1 MHPVDIVLIDLD
13 GTISDSSP
21 GMLTGFR
28 KVFDRFDME
37 QPSDESIRRHF
48 GPPLA
53 VTWREVYGMT
63 DEQIVVGLEVYRE
76 YYHDVGM
83 FENNLY
89 DGIPELIKD
98 LHGDGVTLSTA
109 TSKPEFS
116 ASRII
121 EHFGLREYFTFIGA
135 ADLAGTRDDKSAVI
149 AHTLESDDLITW
161 VKALAGRME
170 KSGKILTPALIVGD
184 DIDLAA
190 RGLMKFAATENWYF
204 DLVDVEH
211 VSSIAIRAANL
222 IRIHDHIHELGRYEN
237 SITKLENQVKD
248 LLERLP

>member
-1 MHPVDIVLIDLD
+1 
-13 GTISDSSP
+13 
-21 GMLTGFR
+21 MLTGFR
-28 KVFDRFDME
+28 KVFNRFDME

-89 DGIPELIKD
+89 DGVPDLIKD
-98 LHGDGVTLSTA
+98 LHAEGVTLSTA

-149 AHTLESDDLITW
+149 AH
-161 VKALAGRME
+161 ALTHLNANSNSHGIVM
-170 KSGKILTPALIVGD
+170 VGD
-184 DIDLAA
+184 
-190 RGLMKFAATENWYF
+190 RRH
-204 DLVDVEH
+204 DVEGARDH
-211 VSSIAIRAANL
+211 GIDTIGVLWGYGDADELTEAGAFTVVRDTNALRHAILHYPVKGTSI
-222 IRIHDHIHELGRYEN
+222 DFE
-237 SITKLENQVKD
+237 
-248 LLERLP
+248 

>member
-89 DGIPELIKD
+89 DGIPDLIKD
-98 LHGDGVTLSTA
+98 LHAEGVTLSTA

-149 AHTLESDDLITW
+149 AHTLENLQASSQTHSIVMMGDRRHDVEGAREHGIDTIGVLWGYGTAEELSTAGAI
-161 VKALAGRME
+161 ALAERPYDAG
-170 KSGKILTPALIVGD
+170 
-184 DIDLAA
+184 
-190 RGLMKFAATENWYF
+190 
-204 DLVDVEH
+204 
-211 VSSIAIRAANL
+211 
-222 IRIHDHIHELGRYEN
+222 
-237 SITKLENQVKD
+237 D
-248 LLERLP
+248 LLLSR

>member
-1 MHPVDIVLIDLD
+1 MLPVDIVLIDLD

-53 VTWREVYGMT
+53 VTWREIYGMT

-89 DGIPELIKD
+89 DGVPDLIKD
-98 LHGDGVTLSTA
+98 LHAEGVTLSTA

-116 ASRII
+116 ASQII

-149 AHTLESDDLITW
+149 AHTLENLQASSQTHSIVMMGDRRHDVEGARENGIDTIGVLWGYGTAEELSTAGAI
-161 VKALAGRME
+161 ALAERPRDAG
-170 KSGKILTPALIVGD
+170 
-184 DIDLAA
+184 
-190 RGLMKFAATENWYF
+190 
-204 DLVDVEH
+204 
-211 VSSIAIRAANL
+211 
-222 IRIHDHIHELGRYEN
+222 
-237 SITKLENQVKD
+237 D
-248 LLERLP
+248 LLLNR

>member
-98 LHGDGVTLSTA
+98 LHAKGVTLSTA

-149 AHTLESDDLITW
+149 AHTLENLQASSQSHSIVMMGDRRHDVEGAREHGIDTIGVLWGYGTAEELSAAGA
-161 VKALAGRME
+161 VALAE
-170 KSGKILTPALIVGD
+170 TPGDVTAL
-184 DIDLAA
+184 
-190 RGLMKFAATENWYF
+190 
-204 DLVDVEH
+204 
-211 VSSIAIRAANL
+211 
-222 IRIHDHIHELGRYEN
+222 LG
-237 SITKLENQVKD
+237 SW
-248 LLERLP
+248 

>member
-1 MHPVDIVLIDLD
+1 MHRVDIVLIDLD

-89 DGIPELIKD
+89 DGIPDLIKD
-98 LHGDGVTLSTA
+98 LHAEGVTLSTA

-149 AHTLESDDLITW
+149 AHTLENLQASSQSHSIVMMGDRRHDVEGARENGIDTIGVLWGYGTAEELSTAGAI
-161 VKALAGRME
+161 ALAERPRDAG
-170 KSGKILTPALIVGD
+170 
-184 DIDLAA
+184 
-190 RGLMKFAATENWYF
+190 
-204 DLVDVEH
+204 
-211 VSSIAIRAANL
+211 
-222 IRIHDHIHELGRYEN
+222 
-237 SITKLENQVKD
+237 D
-248 LLERLP
+248 LLLNR

>member
-37 QPSDESIRRHF
+37 QPSDDSIRRHF

-89 DGIPELIKD
+89 DGVPELIKD
-98 LHGDGVTLSTA
+98 LHAEGVTLSTA

-121 EHFGLREYFTFIGA
+121 FSTSA
-135 ADLAGTRDDKSAVI
+135 SDKRCLSLLI
-149 AHTLESDDLITW
+149 FRYLELHIDGPSILW
-161 VKALAGRME
+161 VPVMG
-170 KSGKILTPALIVGD
+170 
-184 DIDLAA
+184 
-190 RGLMKFAATENWYF
+190 
-204 DLVDVEH
+204 
-211 VSSIAIRAANL
+211 
-222 IRIHDHIHELGRYEN
+222 
-237 SITKLENQVKD
+237 
-248 LLERLP
+248 

>member
-1 MHPVDIVLIDLD
+1 MHPIDIVLIDLD

-89 DGIPELIKD
+89 DGVPELIKH
-98 LHGDGVTLSTA
+98 LHAEGVTLSTA

-149 AHTLESDDLITW
+149 AHTLENLQASSQTHNIVMMGDRRHDVEGAREHGIDTIGVLWGYGTADELSAAGAI
-161 VKALAGRME
+161 ALAE
-170 KSGKILTPALIVGD
+170 TPPDAG
-184 DIDLAA
+184 
-190 RGLMKFAATENWYF
+190 
-204 DLVDVEH
+204 
-211 VSSIAIRAANL
+211 
-222 IRIHDHIHELGRYEN
+222 
-237 SITKLENQVKD
+237 D
-248 LLERLP
+248 LLLNR

>member
-89 DGIPELIKD
+89 DGIPDLIKD
-98 LHGDGVTLSTA
+98 LHAEGVTLSTA

-149 AHTLESDDLITW
+149 AHTLENLQASSQSHSIVMMGDRRHDVEGARENGIETIGVLWGYGTAEELSTAGAI
-161 VKALAGRME
+161 ALAEG
-170 KSGKILTPALIVGD
+170 PD
-184 DIDLAA
+184 DA
-190 RGLMKFAATENWYF
+190 G
-204 DLVDVEH
+204 
-211 VSSIAIRAANL
+211 
-222 IRIHDHIHELGRYEN
+222 
-237 SITKLENQVKD
+237 D
-248 LLERLP
+248 LLLSR

>member
-1 MHPVDIVLIDLD
+1 VHPVDIVLIDLD

-28 KVFDRFDME
+28 KVFNRFDME

-89 DGIPELIKD
+89 DGVPELIKD
-98 LHGDGVTLSTA
+98 LHDEGVTLSTA

-149 AHTLESDDLITW
+149 AHTLENLQASSQTRSIVMMGDRRHDVEGAREHGIDTIGVLWGYGTAEELSTAGAI
-161 VKALAGRME
+161 ALAERPRDAG
-170 KSGKILTPALIVGD
+170 
-184 DIDLAA
+184 
-190 RGLMKFAATENWYF
+190 
-204 DLVDVEH
+204 
-211 VSSIAIRAANL
+211 
-222 IRIHDHIHELGRYEN
+222 
-237 SITKLENQVKD
+237 D
-248 LLERLP
+248 LLLNR

>member
-89 DGIPELIKD
+89 DGIPDLIKD
-98 LHGDGVTLSTA
+98 LHAEGVTLSTA

-149 AHTLESDDLITW
+149 AHTLENLQASSQSHSIVMMGDRRHDVEGARENGIDTIGVLWGYGSAEELSTAGAI
-161 VKALAGRME
+161 ALAERPYDAG
-170 KSGKILTPALIVGD
+170 
-184 DIDLAA
+184 
-190 RGLMKFAATENWYF
+190 
-204 DLVDVEH
+204 
-211 VSSIAIRAANL
+211 
-222 IRIHDHIHELGRYEN
+222 
-237 SITKLENQVKD
+237 D
-248 LLERLP
+248 LLLSR

>member
-1 MHPVDIVLIDLD
+1 
-13 GTISDSSP
+13 
-21 GMLTGFR
+21 MLTGFR

-53 VTWREVYGMT
+53 VTWREVYEMT

-89 DGIPELIKD
+89 DGIPDLIKD
-98 LHGDGVTLSTA
+98 LHGEGVTLSTA

-149 AHTLESDDLITW
+149 AHTLENLQASTQTHSIVMMGDRRHDVEGAREHGIDTIGVLWGYGTAEELSTAGAI
-161 VKALAGRME
+161 ALAE
-170 KSGKILTPALIVGD
+170 TPRDAG
-184 DIDLAA
+184 
-190 RGLMKFAATENWYF
+190 
-204 DLVDVEH
+204 
-211 VSSIAIRAANL
+211 
-222 IRIHDHIHELGRYEN
+222 
-237 SITKLENQVKD
+237 D
-248 LLERLP
+248 LLLSR

>member
-1 MHPVDIVLIDLD
+1 MRDDFRARGAHASIVPDCKNERVPPVDIVLIDLD

-53 VTWREVYGMT
+53 VTWREIYGMT
-63 DEQIVVGLEVYRE
+63 DEQILVGLEVYRE

-89 DGIPELIKD
+89 DGVPELIKD
-98 LHGDGVTLSTA
+98 LNGEGVTLSTA

-135 ADLAGTRDDKSAVI
+135 ADLSGTRDDKSAVI
-149 AHTLESDDLITW
+149 AHTLEHLKASSQSHSIVMMGDRRHDVEGAREQGIDTIGVLWGYGSAEELSNAGAI
-161 VKALAGRME
+161 ALAERPRDAG
-170 KSGKILTPALIVGD
+170 
-184 DIDLAA
+184 
-190 RGLMKFAATENWYF
+190 
-204 DLVDVEH
+204 
-211 VSSIAIRAANL
+211 
-222 IRIHDHIHELGRYEN
+222 
-237 SITKLENQVKD
+237 D
-248 LLERLP
+248 LLLNR

>member
-98 LHGDGVTLSTA
+98 LHGEGVTLSTA

-149 AHTLESDDLITW
+149 AHTLENLQASSQTHSIVMMGDRRHDVEGAREHGIDTIGVLWGYGTAEELSTAGAI
-161 VKALAGRME
+161 ALAERPRG
-170 KSGKILTPALIVGD
+170 AGD
-184 DIDLAA
+184 
-190 RGLMKFAATENWYF
+190 M
-204 DLVDVEH
+204 
-211 VSSIAIRAANL
+211 
-222 IRIHDHIHELGRYEN
+222 
-237 SITKLENQVKD
+237 
-248 LLERLP
+248 LLNR

>member
-1 MHPVDIVLIDLD
+1 MRVYPVDIVLIDLD

-89 DGIPELIKD
+89 DGIPGLIRD
-98 LHGDGVTLSTA
+98 LHSEGVTLSTA
-109 TSKPEFS
+109 TSKPEYS

-135 ADLAGTRDDKSAVI
+135 ADLSGTRDDKSAVI
-149 AHTLESDDLITW
+149 AHTLENLQASSTTHSI
-161 VKALAGRME
+161 VM
-170 KSGKILTPALIVGD
+170 VGD
-184 DIDLAA
+184 
-190 RGLMKFAATENWYF
+190 RQH
-204 DLVDVEH
+204 DVEGAREH
-211 VSSIAIRAANL
+211 GIDTIGVLWGYGTAEELTDAGVIALVETPTAA
-222 IRIHDHIHELGRYEN
+222 G
-237 SITKLENQVKD
+237 D
-248 LLERLP
+248 LLLSR

>member
-89 DGIPELIKD
+89 DGVPELIKD
-98 LHGDGVTLSTA
+98 LHAEGVKLSTA

-135 ADLAGTRDDKSAVI
+135 HGPRAS
-149 AHTLESDDLITW
+149 
-161 VKALAGRME
+161 
-170 KSGKILTPALIVGD
+170 IVAEAC
-184 DIDLAA
+184 LS
-190 RGLMKFAATENWYF
+190 RGLTIQRCRCGLKFCEIWKRDWAFPRTTLNA
-204 DLVDVEH
+204 
-211 VSSIAIRAANL
+211 
-222 IRIHDHIHELGRYEN
+222 
-237 SITKLENQVKD
+237 
-248 LLERLP
+248 LLSTPQPPGTHQTSRP

>member
-1 MHPVDIVLIDLD
+1 
-13 GTISDSSP
+13 
-21 GMLTGFR
+21 MLTGFR

-89 DGIPELIKD
+89 DGIPDLIKD
-98 LHGDGVTLSTA
+98 LHAEKVTLSTA

-135 ADLAGTRDDKSAVI
+135 ADLAGTDDKSAVI
-149 AHTLESDDLITW
+149 AHTLENPQAS
-161 VKALAGRME
+161 
-170 KSGKILTPALIVGD
+170 SQSHSIVMGD
-184 DIDLAA
+184 RHTTSKA
-190 RGLMKFAATENWYF
+190 RGRTASTPSACLYGSAEELFTRVLSPSPRGHIRRGPAAKS
-204 DLVDVEH
+204 L
-211 VSSIAIRAANL
+211 
-222 IRIHDHIHELGRYEN
+222 
-237 SITKLENQVKD
+237 TKPLRGSVARS
-248 LLERLP
+248 LLTTHR

>member
-89 DGIPELIKD
+89 DGIPDLIKD
-98 LHGDGVTLSTA
+98 LHAEGVTLSTA

-149 AHTLESDDLITW
+149 AHTLENLQASSQSHSIVMMGDRRHDVEGAREHGIETIGVLWGYGTAEELSTAGAI
-161 VKALAGRME
+161 ALAER
-170 KSGKILTPALIVGD
+170 PRD
-184 DIDLAA
+184 A
-190 RGLMKFAATENWYF
+190 R
-204 DLVDVEH
+204 
-211 VSSIAIRAANL
+211 
-222 IRIHDHIHELGRYEN
+222 
-237 SITKLENQVKD
+237 D
-248 LLERLP
+248 LLLSR

>member
-1 MHPVDIVLIDLD
+1 VHPVDIVLIDLD

-89 DGIPELIKD
+89 DGVPDLIKE
-98 LHGDGVTLSTA
+98 LHGEGVTLSTA

-149 AHTLESDDLITW
+149 AHTLENLQASSQTRSIVMMGDRRHDVEGAREHGIDTIGVLWGYGTAEELSAAGA
-161 VKALAGRME
+161 VALAERPRDAG
-170 KSGKILTPALIVGD
+170 
-184 DIDLAA
+184 
-190 RGLMKFAATENWYF
+190 
-204 DLVDVEH
+204 
-211 VSSIAIRAANL
+211 
-222 IRIHDHIHELGRYEN
+222 EL
-237 SITKLENQVKD
+237 
-248 LLERLP
+248 LLNR

>member
-89 DGIPELIKD
+89 DGIPDLIKD
-98 LHGDGVTLSTA
+98 LHGEGVTLSTA

-149 AHTLESDDLITW
+149 AHTLENLQASSQSHSIVMMGDRRHDVEGAREHGIDTIGVLWGYGTAEELSTAGAI
-161 VKALAGRME
+161 ALAERPRDAG
-170 KSGKILTPALIVGD
+170 
-184 DIDLAA
+184 
-190 RGLMKFAATENWYF
+190 
-204 DLVDVEH
+204 
-211 VSSIAIRAANL
+211 
-222 IRIHDHIHELGRYEN
+222 
-237 SITKLENQVKD
+237 D
-248 LLERLP
+248 LLLSR

>member
-1 MHPVDIVLIDLD
+1 VHPVDIVLIDLD

-89 DGIPELIKD
+89 DGIPDLIKD
-98 LHGDGVTLSTA
+98 LHAEGVTLSTA

-149 AHTLESDDLITW
+149 AHTLENLQASSQSHSIVMMGDRRHDVEGARENGIETIGVLWGYGTAEELSTAGAI
-161 VKALAGRME
+161 ALAEG
-170 KSGKILTPALIVGD
+170 PD
-184 DIDLAA
+184 DA
-190 RGLMKFAATENWYF
+190 G
-204 DLVDVEH
+204 
-211 VSSIAIRAANL
+211 
-222 IRIHDHIHELGRYEN
+222 
-237 SITKLENQVKD
+237 D
-248 LLERLP
+248 LLLSR